1 MDNIIIKEGL
11 IPEIDQLMDLY
22 SDVEWLIYTKDKIKL
37 YNAVNNSLKVITAWD
52 DEKLVGLIRVVGDG
66 HTIIYIQ
73 DILVLKNYQG
83 KGIGSS
89 LLKLV
94 LEQYKSIRQ
103 VVLMTDDTD
112 KTINFYEKNGMS
124 KTSHYNCLTFVK
136 FNPI

>member
-112 KTINFYEKNGMS
+112 KTINFYEKNGMR